1 MAHLVSL
8 LQEKFCQIGPVLSR
22 YPRDQGHLPPG
33 RVTGGAAGGEYRQ
46 VLHNIWN
53 MTYYLTAV
61 LTSNGVFRKVSDT
74 QFIIIVDN
82 DTMVYIIYPKCDDAI
97 VHQIAEIYYGI
108 YSIPKI
114 LLCYII
120 TKYHHML
127 PRYLKENQAPLITSW
142 QFFIYLFFLFSFA
155 C

>member
-1 MAHLVSL
+1 MCHVSFIISYSG
-8 LQEKFCQIGPVLSR
+8 QNQHSDCSQC
-22 YPRDQGHLPPG
+22 
-33 RVTGGAAGGEYRQ
+33 
-46 VLHNIWN
+46 
-53 MTYYLTAV
+53 TAV

-82 DTMVYIIYPKCDDAI
+82 DTMVYIIYPKCDHAV
-97 VHQIAEIYYGI
+97 VHQIAEIYYVI
-108 YSIPKI
+108 HNIPKI

-142 QFFIYLFFLFSFA
+142 QFLIYLFLIFSFA
-155 C
+155 CQLLSDARMNKYHKTT

>member
-1 MAHLVSL
+1 MHQS
-8 LQEKFCQIGPVLSR
+8 K
-22 YPRDQGHLPPG
+22 GHLQFFIVIIVCMPLL
-33 RVTGGAAGGEYRQ
+33 T
-46 VLHNIWN
+46 
-53 MTYYLTAV
+53 TAV

-97 VHQIAEIYYGI
+97 VHQIAEIYYDI

-114 LLCYII
+114 LLSYII

-142 QFFIYLFFLFSFA
+142 QFFIYLFLIFFCCVLLVF
-155 C
+155 

>member
-1 MAHLVSL
+1 MLNNFCFHVYAQKSL
-8 LQEKFCQIGPVLSR
+8 FIGENCNAFFGTSSSSSSSTSVL
-22 YPRDQGHLPPG
+22 
-33 RVTGGAAGGEYRQ
+33 A
-46 VLHNIWN
+46 
-53 MTYYLTAV
+53 
-61 LTSNGVFRKVSDT
+61 SNGVFRKLSDT

-82 DTMVYIIYPKCDDAI
+82 DTMVYIICPKCDDSI

-142 QFFIYLFFLFSFA
+142 QFLIYLFLIFSVACYLFSDA
-155 C
+155 CMNKYHKTT

>member
-1 MAHLVSL
+1 MILVLFSCLTWRWWLTRPQDKHFCRNWNSLISL
-8 LQEKFCQIGPVLSR
+8 LVQYTSVL
-22 YPRDQGHLPPG
+22 
-33 RVTGGAAGGEYRQ
+33 A
-46 VLHNIWN
+46 
-53 MTYYLTAV
+53 
-61 LTSNGVFRKVSDT
+61 SNGVFSKASDT